1 MKVRRLL
8 AICVLGV
15 LQPVLSVAVT
25 DPDAEALSQLEALF
39 SADELRADYIMV
51 VDTSRSMRR
60 FWSGVRSAIVD
71 FVDAVPDGDHLSVV
85 LFDWHASSTSVLPR
99 EINPRTRAA
108 LRAEFERLPIPDGR
122 ATDFGFALE
131 KIQDEIRRPG
141 GNRLVFLF
149 IFSDFEHFPPRAS
162 PYQHS
167 ATDPAWRSLAESMK
181 LAKGGK
187 VLQTFGLLLPL
198 GENVGRD
205 LPLVRG
211 VIGPIHEVVVSG
223 ETLGP
228 WFKRRRQEIRRD
240 KLQAL
245 VADDLD
251 RGLRWEWSANDDAN
265 TLTVASGH
273 RRLPVAIGIDE
284 LTIEGLDARID
295 GPSRFVLPPGEEV
308 GMKVRVSG
316 RQPENPVT
324 WLLTTR
330 SETAMPVTLG
340 ITGLAR
346 YEPADEFSRLLL
358 STEHPVAI
366 TLTGN
371 ALVLQPGAPIWLQ
384 VGAAVLLALAA
395 ACFWATWL
403 RPVPGVNAF
412 VGKVVIRGGGIYE
425 TVAIPPK
432 SGRRVQVGNV
442 PGSDLAV
449 SFSVPAFGLILETMR
464 PRFPFLRP
472 RRGLYGRSAP
482 GGLVY
487 STSKRFDRSSRRQQT
502 VDLPLG
508 TDRSQAV
515 SVLLS
520 TRLILKAGGDQ
531 VEILFRR

>member
-1 MKVRRLL
+1 MKLRRLL
-8 AICVLGV
+8 GVCFLGV
-15 LQPVLSVAVT
+15 LPS
-25 DPDAEALSQLEALF
+25 ALSAAGTNRDPGTFPQLESLF
-39 SADELRADYIMV
+39 SADELRADYIMA

-60 FWSGVRSAIVD
+60 FWPGVRSAIVD
-71 FVDAVPDGDHLSVV
+71 FVDSVPDGDHLSIV

-99 EINPRTRAA
+99 EINPRSRAA
-108 LRAEFERLPIPDGR
+108 LRAEFERLPVPDGR
-122 ATDFGFALE
+122 ATDFGLALE
-131 KIQDEIRRPG
+131 RVQDEIRRPG

-167 ATDPAWRSLAESMK
+167 ADDPAWRSLAESMR
-181 LAKGGK
+181 LAKEGK
-187 VLQTFGLLLPL
+187 VLQTYGLLLPL

-205 LPLVRG
+205 LPLVRS

-228 WFKRRRQEIRRD
+228 WFERRRQEIRRD

-251 RGLRWEWSANDDAN
+251 RGLKWEWLATDDEN
-265 TLTVASGH
+265 SLTVASGH
-273 RRLPVAIGIDE
+273 RRLPVAIGIED

-295 GPSRFVLPPGEEV
+295 TQSRFVLQPDEEINL
-308 GMKVRVSG
+308 KVRVSG
-316 RQPENPVT
+316 RQPENPVK

-330 SETAMPVTLG
+330 SETSMPVTLG
-340 ITGLAR
+340 VAGMAR
-346 YEPADEFSRLLL
+346 YEPKDEFSRLLL
-358 STEHPVAI
+358 SDEHPFAI

-384 VGAAVLLALAA
+384 GLAAIVCALAVA
-395 ACFWATWL
+395 FVWVTWL
-403 RPVPGVNAF
+403 RPVPGVNLF
-412 VGKVVIRGGGIYE
+412 VRKVVIRGGGIDE
-425 TVAIPPK
+425 TVAIPHK
-432 SGRRVQVGNV
+432 AGRRVQVGNL
-442 PGSDLAV
+442 PGADIPV
-449 SFSVPAFGLILETMR
+449 SFENPAFGLILETMR
-464 PRFPFLRP
+464 PRFPLLRP

-487 STSKRFDRSSRRQQT
+487 SRAKRFDRITRRQQT

-508 TDRSQAV
+508 TDRLQAV
-515 SVLLS
+515 SISLS
-520 TRLILKAGGDQ
+520 TRLILRAGGEE